1 MKISLRCKKIFLI
14 LIFSIFSLFLFA
26 TAQTVKV
33 GWYIQ
38 EKYQN
43 VSDSG
48 DPYGYIYDF
57 LQKIST
63 YNNWN
68 YTFIYDSFSNCIEML
83 NNGEIDILGCIVKT
97 EEREEIFSFPQI
109 PIGITYRYLYTRA
122 DSPLTPENYKNAEN
136 LQIGVIGNS
145 YNISAYEK
153 FINSENKNY
162 EFIECDNTDIIN
174 KMLADNYV
182 DVAISSTLPKLS
194 DIKLLAEFYPQPFY
208 IAVTKSRDDIL
219 QELDIALTN
228 LNYTNPEFINNLNIK
243 YGLNTSFS
251 QNQITYEEKQF
262 AKEFD
267 TLNVAWAPN
276 WAPLT
281 LETEDSVF
289 SGYIRD
295 ILDSISSLTGLK
307 FNYIKYNTSE
317 ELYDLV
323 QNGKVDIVSL
333 YTDITSGFFS
343 EQFNTSDTII
353 SLPMQII
360 KKENKQ
366 SQSKKIG
373 LLLDEKNYSSLLDF
387 FNYDLL
393 HFSTIKDGLN
403 AVEKEEID
411 FLVTNTYTANYYL
424 EKASYSNL
432 YGITLQ
438 GNPIHLKFGINNK
451 LPINLVK
458 LINKAINNISDST
471 RNDFLIHSLILTNK
485 KYNRSFFDY
494 IFNIPFPVLVISH
507 ILFIVAII
515 SFIIIIRK
523 KNKYSKFLCDKLFT
537 DNLTHLLSKDGFDS
551 LLSKKLE
558 KNPCD
563 SYCIIAFDIDHFEH
577 YNALFGFEA
586 GDELLKNIGKV
597 FIKFCP
603 KDELCARLNSDHFVL
618 FANEKDL
625 SAEER
630 IEQLKNNI
638 QILSPNY
645 KLYFNFGVYRISS
658 GLYEPAKMRDFAK
671 AALRSTKGDS
681 IRYIGYYDQK
691 LHDQLLRESL
701 MSAEMEEALKNRE
714 FVVYFQPK
722 YGCSSEK
729 PVGAEALV
737 RWRKSNGELVPP
749 GIFISL
755 FERNGFVQ
763 KLDMYVF
770 EETCKVLANQ
780 IACGI
785 SPVPIST
792 NFSRIHMYNRSFAK
806 NLAEIAGKY
815 NIPPH
820 LLEIEITENAFTSNP
835 VYLISLIE
843 SLHGY
848 GFLVSVDDFGSGYSS
863 LNLIKEIRFDII
875 KIDQIFFRHNKN
887 ISRTKSI
894 IQCILALAKELGM
907 RTVAEGVETEDQFKF
922 LKENECDTIQGFY
935 FSKPL
940 EEEIFTRLLA
950 SNDSADI

>member
-1 MKISLRCKKIFLI
+1 MRVSLSNKKIFLI
-14 LIFSIFSLFLFA
+14 LIFSIFSLLTFA
-26 TAQTVKV
+26 STRTVKV

-38 EKYQN
+38 DKYQN

-48 DPYGYIYDF
+48 VPYGYIYDF
-57 LQKIST
+57 LQKISN
-63 YNNWN
+63 YNDWN
-68 YTFIYDSFSNCIEML
+68 YTFIYDSFTNCVEML
-83 NNGEIDILGCIVKT
+83 EKGEIDILGCIVKT
-97 EEREEIFSFPQI
+97 EEREKIFNFPQI
-109 PIGITYRYLYTRA
+109 PLGITYRYLYTKK
-122 DSPLTPENYKNAEN
+122 DSPLTPENYKNAED
-136 LQIGVIGNS
+136 LQIAVIENS
-145 YNISAYEK
+145 YNITAYENY
-153 FINSENKNY
+153 ISGENLDYN
-162 EFIECDNTDIIN
+162 FIECENTEIMD
-174 KMLADNYV
+174 KMLFDNYV
-182 DVAISSTLPKLS
+182 DAAISGALPKIS
-194 DIKLLAEFYPQPFY
+194 DLKLLAEFSPQPFY
-208 IAVTKSRDDIL
+208 FAVSKSKNEIL
-219 QELDIALTN
+219 QELEYALTS
-228 LNYTNPEFINNLNIK
+228 LNYTNPEFITNLNIK
-243 YGLNTSFS
+243 YGLNTNIS
-251 QNQITYEEKQF
+251 QTEISYADKQF
-262 AKEFD
+262 AKEIR
-267 TLNVAWAPN
+267 TLNVAWSPI
-276 WAPLT
+276 WAPLE
-281 LETEDSVF
+281 LEAKDGTF

-295 ILDSISSLTGLK
+295 IFDSISSLTGLN

-317 ELYDLV
+317 ELYNLIK
-323 QNGKVDIVSL
+323 NGKIDIVSL
-333 YTDITSGFFS
+333 YTDIPSD
-343 EQFNTSDTII
+343 EINNKLNTSDTII

-360 KKENKQ
+360 KKESKT
-366 SQSKKIG
+366 SQLNKIG
-373 LLLDEKNYSSLLDF
+373 ILLDEKNYSSLLDF
-387 FNYDLL
+387 FNYDFV
-393 HFSTIKDGLN
+393 HFNTISDGLK
-403 AVEKEEID
+403 AVKNEKID
-411 FLVTNTYTANYYL
+411 FLITNTYTAQYYL
-424 EKASYSNL
+424 EKPSYSDL

-438 GNPIHLKFGINNK
+438 GNPIDLKFGICK
-451 LPINLVK
+451 TLPLDLAK
-458 LINKAINNISDST
+458 LINKAINNIPAST
-471 RNDFLIHSLILTNK
+471 RNDFLIQSSILTNK
-485 KYNRSFFDY
+485 KYNKSIIDYLFD
-494 IFNIPFPVLVISH
+494 IPNHILMIMH
-507 ILFIVAII
+507 ILFIIVII
-515 SFIIIIRK
+515 TFVIILTK
-523 KNKYSKFLCDKLFT
+523 KNRYSKFLCNKLFT

-558 KNPCD
+558 KNSSQ

-586 GDELLKNIGKV
+586 GDELLKNIGKI

-618 FANEKDL
+618 FANEEDA

-638 QILSPNY
+638 QNLSPNY
-645 KLYFNFGVYRISS
+645 KLYFNFGVYRLSS
-658 GLYEPAKMRDFAK
+658 GLSEPAKMRDFAK

-681 IRYIGYYDQK
+681 IRYIGYYDQN
-691 LHDQLLRESL
+691 LHEQLLKESL

-722 YGCSSEK
+722 YGCASEK

-737 RWRKSNGELVPP
+737 RWRKNNGELVPP
-749 GIFISL
+749 GTFISL
-755 FERNGFVQ
+755 FEKNGFVL

-792 NFSRIHMYNRSFAK
+792 NFSRIHMYNRNFAK

-875 KIDQIFFRHNKN
+875 KIDQIFFRRNKN

-940 EEEIFTRLLA
+940 EEEIFTQLLA
-950 SNDSADI
+950 SNDFADI